1 MNLILGLDVSTAC
14 TGWCVLEPNG
24 KLIDL
29 GSIPLQKHKSVYHK
43 ASIVR
48 KELEKLLLKYKVS
61 WVYIEENLQAFRP
74 GLSSAKTLSVL
85 ARFNGMVSL
94 LCHEVFNNEPKHLNV
109 NAARKTLGIRLIR
122 KSHGGKPTKNQIFEW
137 VSDRIEDEIP
147 GYQWPI
153 KILKSGPR
161 AGQEVLDLSTYDM
174 ADAYVIA
181 LAGSYNLN
189 ISIENS

>member
-1 MNLILGLDVSTAC
+1 MDLILGLDVSTAC
-14 TGWCVLEPNG
+14 TGWCVMESNG

-29 GSIPLQKHKSVYHK
+29 GSIPLQKLKSAYQK
-43 ASIVR
+43 AGVVR
-48 KELEKLLLKYKVS
+48 KALEDLLLKYKVR
-61 WVYIEENLQAFRP
+61 WIYIEENLQAFRP

-94 LCHEVFNNEPKHLNV
+94 LCYEIFKTDPEHLNV

-122 KSHGGKPTKNQIFEW
+122 KNHGGKPTKNQIFDW
-137 VSDRIEDEIP
+137 VSDKVEDEIP

-189 ISIENS
+189 MSIENS